1 MSLGA
6 PGARAQ
12 ISDDVVKIGVLN
24 DQSGLYADLG
34 GPGSVV
40 AARMAV
46 EDAGGTVLG
55 KPVEIVYADHQ
66 NKSDV
71 GAAIAREWFEVG
83 KVDMA
88 IGFDHSAVA
97 LAVEQLAAEKNRIAI
112 AGAVGSTAF
121 TGKSCTPTEASWVYD
136 SYALTTSLAKAIVA
150 EGRDTWFF
158 ITVDY
163 AFGHS
168 LEADATAAVKAAG
181 GKVLGSVRH
190 PLNTADFSSYLLQ
203 AQASGAKVVA
213 FANGG
218 GDMVNATKQANEFGL
233 TKRARPS
240 SRCWFSFPTC
250 TAWGSQAA
258 QGLKFVT
265 AFYWDRDE
273 ETRACRSASSSGEGR
288 MPTMPQAA
296 VYSAIRHYLGA
307 IAAAGTDEAKA
318 VMAKMRERPVNDFY
332 VRNGHLREDGRL
344 VHDMYLAQVK
354 KPSESK
360 GRGII
365 TRSSPPS
372 PAIRRF
378 ARWRRAAA
386 RWAGALTG
394 ARPKNSKRSDR
405 RPLWCASG
413 LKPDIARL
421 EKCQNCTSPLRGS
434 GCLVCQV
441 SLARNRSS
449 KRSGV
454 ETTMKNTPLALFT
467 LTTMVSLNA
476 AAFAET
482 AKIDPGQKE
491 FEVRCGLC
499 HGMDA
504 RGDGVF
510 NQVLR
515 SRRQT

>member
-1 MSLGA
+1 MQFRLVLVSALLA
-6 PGARAQ
+6 SCLSAHDARAQ
-12 ISDDVVKIGVLN
+12 ISDDVVRIGVLN

-46 EDAGGTVLG
+46 EDFGGAVLG

-83 KVDMA
+83 KVDMV

-97 LAVEQLAAEKNRIAI
+97 LAVEQLAAEKGRIAI

-121 TGKSCTPTEASWVYD
+121 TGKSCTPTEASWIYD

-168 LEADATAAVKAAG
+168 LEADASAAVKAAG
-181 GKVLGSVRH
+181 GKILGSVRH

-233 TKRARPS
+233 TKNQTIVS
-240 SRCWFSFPTC
+240 LLVFISDVHSMQL
-250 TAWGSQAA
+250 QAA

-273 ETRACRSASSSGEGR
+273 ETRIWSKRFFERQGR

-307 IAAAGTDEAKA
+307 IEAAGTDEAKA

-332 VRNGHLREDGRL
+332 VKNGRLRQDGRL
-344 VHDMYLAQVK
+344 VHDMYFAQVK
-354 KPSESK
+354 APAESK
-360 GRGII
+360 GPWDYYKLLATIPGGQ
-365 TRSSPPS
+365 
-372 PAIRRF
+372 AF
-378 ARWRRAAA
+378 
-386 RWAGALTG
+386 
-394 ARPKNSKRSDR
+394 
-405 RPLWCASG
+405 RPLAEGGC
-413 LKPDIARL
+413 
-421 EKCQNCTSPLRGS
+421 PL
-434 GCLVCQV
+434 V
-441 SLARNRSS
+441 A
-449 KRSGV
+449 
-454 ETTMKNTPLALFT
+454 
-467 LTTMVSLNA
+467 
-476 AAFAET
+476 
-482 AKIDPGQKE
+482 
-491 FEVRCGLC
+491 
-499 HGMDA
+499 H
-504 RGDGVF
+504 
-510 NQVLR
+510 
-515 SRRQT
+515 

>member
-1 MSLGA
+1 MRFALVLVSALSAIGLGVA
-6 PGARAQ
+6 DARAQ
-12 ISDDVVKIGVLN
+12 ISDGVVKIGVLN

-46 EDAGGTVLG
+46 EDFGGTVLG
-55 KPVEIVYADHQ
+55 KPVEIVFADHQ

-71 GAAIAREWFEVG
+71 GAAVAREWFEVG
-83 KVDMA
+83 HVDMA

-97 LAVEQLAAEKNRIAI
+97 LAVEQLAYEKNRIAI

-121 TGKSCTPTEASWVYD
+121 TGKSCTPTEASWIYD

-150 EGRDTWFF
+150 EGRDSWFF

-168 LEADATAAVKAAG
+168 LETDATAAVKAAG

-233 TKRARPS
+233 TKNQNIVS
-240 SRCWFSFPTC
+240 LLVFLSDVHSM
-250 TAWGSQAA
+250 GLQAA

-265 AFYWDRDE
+265 AFYWDRNE
-273 ETRACRSASSSGEGR
+273 ETRVWSKRFFDRHGR

-332 VRNGHLREDGRL
+332 VKNGRLREDGRL
-344 VHDMYLAQVK
+344 VHDMYFAQVK
-354 KPSESK
+354 TPSESK
-360 GRGII
+360 GDWDYYKILA
-365 TRSSPPS
+365 
-372 PAIRRF
+372 AIPGDQAF
-378 ARWRRAAA
+378 
-386 RWAGALTG
+386 
-394 ARPKNSKRSDR
+394 
-405 RPLWCASG
+405 RPLAEGGC
-413 LKPDIARL
+413 
-421 EKCQNCTSPLRGS
+421 PL
-434 GCLVCQV
+434 VV
-441 SLARNRSS
+441 
-449 KRSGV
+449 
-454 ETTMKNTPLALFT
+454 
-467 LTTMVSLNA
+467 
-476 AAFAET
+476 
-482 AKIDPGQKE
+482 
-491 FEVRCGLC
+491 
-499 HGMDA
+499 H
-504 RGDGVF
+504 
-510 NQVLR
+510 
-515 SRRQT
+515 

>member
-1 MSLGA
+1 MRFALVLFSALSAIGLGVA
-6 PGARAQ
+6 DARAQ
-12 ISDDVVKIGVLN
+12 ISDGVVKIGVLN

-46 EDAGGTVLG
+46 EDFGGTVLG
-55 KPVEIVYADHQ
+55 KPVEIVFADHQ

-71 GAAIAREWFEVG
+71 GAAVAREWFEIG
-83 KVDMA
+83 HVDMA

-97 LAVEQLAAEKNRIAI
+97 LAVEQLANEKNRIAI

-121 TGKSCTPTEASWVYD
+121 TGKSCTPTEASWIYD

-150 EGRDTWFF
+150 EGRDSWFF

-168 LEADATAAVKAAG
+168 LETDATAAVKAAG

-233 TKRARPS
+233 TKNQNIVS
-240 SRCWFSFPTC
+240 LLVFLSDVHSM
-250 TAWGSQAA
+250 GLQAA

-265 AFYWDRDE
+265 AFYWDRND
-273 ETRACRSASSSGEGR
+273 ETRAWSKRFFDRHGR

-332 VRNGHLREDGRL
+332 VKNGRLREDGRL
-344 VHDMYLAQVK
+344 VHDMYFAQVK
-354 KPSESK
+354 APSESK
-360 GRGII
+360 GDWDYYKILA
-365 TRSSPPS
+365 
-372 PAIRRF
+372 AIPGDQAF
-378 ARWRRAAA
+378 
-386 RWAGALTG
+386 
-394 ARPKNSKRSDR
+394 
-405 RPLWCASG
+405 RPLAEGGC
-413 LKPDIARL
+413 
-421 EKCQNCTSPLRGS
+421 PL
-434 GCLVCQV
+434 V
-441 SLARNRSS
+441 A
-449 KRSGV
+449 
-454 ETTMKNTPLALFT
+454 
-467 LTTMVSLNA
+467 
-476 AAFAET
+476 
-482 AKIDPGQKE
+482 
-491 FEVRCGLC
+491 
-499 HGMDA
+499 H
-504 RGDGVF
+504 
-510 NQVLR
+510 
-515 SRRQT
+515 

>member
-1 MSLGA
+1 MRFRLVLVSALAVMNFGA
-6 PGARAQ
+6 PAARAQ
-12 ISDDVVKIGVLN
+12 ISDGVVKIGVLN

-46 EDAGGTVLG
+46 EDAGGAALG
-55 KPVEIVYADHQ
+55 KPVEIVFADHQ

-121 TGKSCTPTEASWVYD
+121 TGKACTPTEASWIYD

-190 PLNTADFSSYLLQ
+190 PLNTADFGSYLLQ

-233 TKRARPS
+233 TKS
-240 SRCWFSFPTC
+240 QTIVSLLVFISDVH
-250 TAWGSQAA
+250 SMELQAA

-265 AFYWDRDE
+265 AFYWDRNE
-273 ETRACRSASSSGEGR
+273 ETRAWSKRFFERQAR

-332 VRNGHLREDGRL
+332 VKNGQLREDGRL
-344 VHDMYLAQVK
+344 VHDMYFAQVK
-354 KPSESK
+354 APSESSRPWDYYK
-360 GRGII
+360 ILATIPGDQAF
-365 TRSSPPS
+365 RSM
-372 PAIRRF
+372 AD
-378 ARWRRAAA
+378 
-386 RWAGALTG
+386 GG
-394 ARPKNSKRSDR
+394 C
-405 RPLWCASG
+405 PLVA
-413 LKPDIARL
+413 
-421 EKCQNCTSPLRGS
+421 
-434 GCLVCQV
+434 
-441 SLARNRSS
+441 
-449 KRSGV
+449 
-454 ETTMKNTPLALFT
+454 
-467 LTTMVSLNA
+467 
-476 AAFAET
+476 
-482 AKIDPGQKE
+482 
-491 FEVRCGLC
+491 
-499 HGMDA
+499 H
-504 RGDGVF
+504 
-510 NQVLR
+510 
-515 SRRQT
+515 